1 MLVQRFYY
9 DPCILP
15 NSVIADTDEGL
26 FLFREGG
33 MVHLTEMPPSSLE
46 LGLMKKR
53 LFFHKKRYE
62 HPQEEHLSNL
72 QSAYTSR
79 LDTIFFFEN
88 GALLQLM
95 HRNFCIQ
102 GLHYHSGS
110 IVEPTPIFYSATEAV
125 RSGIL
130 EKEISANPFYS
141 EIDCD
146 APLSA
151 EPVESAYIVYPGYL
165 LPNESH
171 FFSKCCLRDNTSSID
186 FIMNTL
192 NIERNPVQFDQFWQI
207 PSLFCSFTRASFDHN
222 AWNSQARKDYL
233 SENLSYP
240 FSIQGKCIAEITCI
254 DTFCEPGNFPYH
266 DSYTLTLSYVKA
278 FDSEAKMML
287 RHLLHQYVNIIP
299 VAPHLCGKYQ

>member
-130 EKEISANPFYS
+130 EK
-141 EIDCD
+141 
-146 APLSA
+146 
-151 EPVESAYIVYPGYL
+151 
-165 LPNESH
+165 
-171 FFSKCCLRDNTSSID
+171 
-186 FIMNTL
+186 
-192 NIERNPVQFDQFWQI
+192 
-207 PSLFCSFTRASFDHN
+207 
-222 AWNSQARKDYL
+222 
-233 SENLSYP
+233 
-240 FSIQGKCIAEITCI
+240 
-254 DTFCEPGNFPYH
+254 
-266 DSYTLTLSYVKA
+266 
-278 FDSEAKMML
+278 
-287 RHLLHQYVNIIP
+287 
-299 VAPHLCGKYQ
+299 KYQLIHSILKLIVMLHCLLNQ